1 MLTKVIVAL
10 IALTLIQ
17 FLLVFVLTH
26 LGVVVFGA
34 AGWFIWSHYVSSH
47 RA

>member
-1 MLTKVIVAL
+1 MLTKVVIAL
-10 IALTLIQ
+10 VALTLLQ

-26 LGVVVFGA
+26 LGVVVLGS
-34 AGWFIWSHYVSSH
+34 AGWFIWSHYENTH